1 MYFPLS
7 PLTLYLKVNRRP
19 KSVAL
24 DWHCAMLRKS
34 AINTVNKKIHEDG
47 LPMGLGALGRE
58 YDFTG
63 LNSLIGWLSISHI
76 IKNRI

>member
-1 MYFPLS
+1 
-7 PLTLYLKVNRRP
+7 
-19 KSVAL
+19 
-24 DWHCAMLRKS
+24 MLRKS

-58 YDFTG
+58 YDFAG